1 MAGEN
6 GGRDGSGAPRREQD
20 SRDQG
25 IEKLQRENAKL
36 IDDLD
41 RTTRDLDRTT
51 GDLDRT
57 TRDRDRWK
65 RRSEDLKKQLDE
77 ARRAGKRQAAPLC
90 QGPAARDR

>member
-1 MAGEN
+1 MCSVGRMCRYMEHGGEN

-51 GDLDRT
+51 RDLDRT
-57 TRDRDRWK
+57 TRDLDRTTPRPRPLEATQ
-65 RRSEDLKKQLDE
+65 RRPQETT
-77 ARRAGKRQAAPLC
+77 R
-90 QGPAARDR
+90 

>member
-51 GDLDRT
+51 RDLDRT
-57 TRDRDRWK
+57 TRDLDRTTRDLDRTHHPRPRPLEATQ
-65 RRSEDLKKQLDE
+65 RRPQETT
-77 ARRAGKRQAAPLC
+77 R
-90 QGPAARDR
+90 

>member
-51 GDLDRT
+51 RDLDRT
-57 TRDRDRWK
+57 TRDLDRTTPRPGPHHPRPRPLEATQ
-65 RRSEDLKKQLDE
+65 RRPQETT
-77 ARRAGKRQAAPLC
+77 R
-90 QGPAARDR
+90 